1 MRTPRL
7 PLMTEPESD
16 SARYSP
22 AAARAAPHPSG
33 HRGGAHRVG
42 RARFDRSFAL
52 QIALLTL
59 RGRTAVFGS
68 PPGSNFT
75 VNGAVQ
81 SKNLA
86 LVTAW
91 AGTFEGEFSDNTRG
105 YAGTVWYNVCLN
117 DAERS
122 ANILMFGRD
131 LTTADHRKSVFQLQ
145 HLRASALFLSPFM
158 PRACRMVPRSA
169 AQINEQKIGGLRLC
183 SARFARSHVM
193 RSRLEQFKGPF
204 LQPD

>member
-42 RARFDRSFAL
+42 RARFDRSFAM

-59 RGRTAVFGS
+59 RGRTARAHEGNRRNVSAVFGS

-86 LVTAW
+86 LVTA
-91 AGTFEGEFSDNTRG
+91 
-105 YAGTVWYNVCLN
+105 
-117 DAERS
+117 
-122 ANILMFGRD
+122 
-131 LTTADHRKSVFQLQ
+131 
-145 HLRASALFLSPFM
+145 
-158 PRACRMVPRSA
+158 
-169 AQINEQKIGGLRLC
+169 
-183 SARFARSHVM
+183 
-193 RSRLEQFKGPF
+193 
-204 LQPD
+204 